1 MLFNIL
7 FPNSESSYRVLQ
19 VVKIKSDRMSDVGE
33 PGFDD
38 DGDGDG
44 RPGRAGS
51 IGLRVQSIRSSRL
64 DRIGPRGDGDSFPSS
79 GLDRIEGDSQF
90 ARAGSIG
97 LALEDVNI
105 DVNGGSARARSIEL
119 RFR

>member
-1 MLFNIL
+1 
-7 FPNSESSYRVLQ
+7 
-19 VVKIKSDRMSDVGE
+19 MSAVGE

-44 RPGRAGS
+44 RVR
-51 IGLRVQSIRSSRL
+51 
-64 DRIGPRGDGDSFPSS
+64 SS
-79 GLDRIEGDSQF
+79 GLDRIEGDSRS

-105 DVNGGSARARSIEL
+105 GVNGRSDRSRSIGL